1 MDLLSDI
8 QSLKPLF
15 EPRSIAVIGAS
26 PNFMKPSGQ
35 PVSSLVESGYAGAIY
50 PVNPNY
56 EEIKGLKC
64 YADVASIPGEV
75 DMAIIAVGAALT
87 LDALR
92 SCVDKGVKGAV
103 VLTSGFGEVGGEG
116 TEMQKEITRLAKESG
131 MRVCG
136 PNCMGIFSYPNRLMA
151 GFALTELAHNKLIP
165 DFLGFVTQSGGFGHS
180 IYDLCRDMGIGFTH
194 FVSTGNEADVEF
206 SEYLAYIAQ
215 DNITKV
221 IGGYLEGVKD
231 GRKLL
236 QATEMAMQAGKP
248 VALMKTGRY
257 PGAARA
263 AASHTGSMVGSD
275 RVYSAFF
282 KQKGIIRLESVEESM
297 VFYSLM
303 ATGKLPMGKRVG
315 VISAS
320 GGGGVLLSDKCE
332 GVGLKV
338 TPFTVET
345 VAKLES
351 VLPSFAGTSNP
362 VDITSAMMTQPGLFR
377 ICVDIVTND
386 PNVDSL
392 VMFYMGKEEDDL
404 HDELADICV
413 QSSKPILAVTWGP
426 DNETHAVYKQLTR
439 RKIPVSRQVDTGVRA
454 LAAVAEYAEKLT
466 AYRNRVAEPSVV
478 PAGTREKVAELL
490 SQFPAGQK
498 LTEYQSKKIIAA
510 YGIPVTRE
518 ELALSSE
525 EAVRLAGNIGY
536 PVVLKIESPDILH
549 KTDAGGVKLNLD
561 SDEKV
566 REAYGDIMASARK
579 YNPAADIRG
588 VLVQEML
595 SGGTEVIVGMAT
607 DEAFGPTV
615 LFGLGGIFVEA
626 LEDISIKVAPLVR
639 SDAQDMLTE
648 IKGHKVLGGLRGA
661 PPLDKKAIVDTI
673 MKISQLVMDCPQ
685 LAELDI
691 NPLLVFADGQGA
703 KAADALLVLK

>member
-8 QSLKPLF
+8 KSLKPLF
-15 EPRSIAVIGAS
+15 EPQSIAVIGAS
-26 PNFMKPSGQ
+26 PNYMKPSGQ

-64 YADVASIPGEV
+64 YPDLTSIPGEV

-92 SCVDKGVKGAV
+92 SCMDKGVKGAV

-116 TEMQKEITRLAKESG
+116 TEMQKEMTRIAQESG
-131 MRVCG
+131 MRICG

-165 DFLGFVTQSGGFGHS
+165 EFLGFVTQSGGFGHS
-180 IYDLCRDMGIGFTH
+180 IYDLCREVGIGFTH

-236 QATEMAMQAGKP
+236 QAAELAMQAGKP
-248 VALMKTGRY
+248 VALIKTGRY

-282 KQKGIIRLESVEESM
+282 KQKGIVRLESVEEAM

-320 GGGGVLLSDKCE
+320 GGGGVLLADKCE
-332 GVGLKV
+332 GVGLTV
-338 TPFTVET
+338 TPFTADT
-345 VAKLES
+345 VAKLVS

-392 VMFYMGKEEDDL
+392 VMFYMGREEDDL
-404 HDELADICV
+404 HDELADICAK
-413 QSSKPILAVTWGP
+413 SSKPIVAVTWGP
-426 DNETHAVYKQLTR
+426 DDETHAVYKQLTK

-454 LAAVAEYAEKLT
+454 LASVAEYAGKL
-466 AYRNRVAEPSVV
+466 AAFRSRVVEPPIVS
-478 PAGTREKVAELL
+478 ADAKEKVEKIIAG
-490 SQFPAGQK
+490 FTAGQK
-498 LTEYQSKKIIAA
+498 LTEYQSKKILAA

-518 ELALSSE
+518 ELATTPD
-525 EAVRLAGNIGY
+525 EAVRIAGSIGY
-536 PVVLKIESPDILH
+536 PVVAKIESPDILH

-561 SDEKV
+561 GEDKV
-566 REAYGDIMASARK
+566 RAAYAEITTNARNYK
-579 YNPAADIRG
+579 ADADIRG
-588 VLVQEML
+588 VLIQEMVP
-595 SGGTEVIVGMAT
+595 GGTEVIVGMAT
-607 DEAFGPTV
+607 DLAFGPTV

-626 LEDISIKVAPLVR
+626 LEDVSIKVAPLSR
-639 SDAQDMLTE
+639 ADAQEMLEE
-648 IKGHKVLGGLRGA
+648 IRGRKVLDGLRGK
-661 PPLDKKAIVDTI
+661 PPADKQAIVDTI
-673 MKISQLVMDCPQ
+673 LRISQLVMDFPQ